1 MGSLRAG
8 ETVLVH
14 SAGGGVGIAATQIA
28 RHLGARVFGTAS
40 AGKHDALKSLG
51 VDACIDYRS
60 EDFEARVMDL
70 THGRGVELVLDAVG
84 GKSFK
89 KSYRAL
95 APSGRLGMFG
105 ISSAATG
112 KTPNKL
118 SLLRTVLGM
127 PWLQFNPVSL
137 MNENK
142 GAFGVNMGHLWDE
155 VDRVNGWME
164 SLLELFVEGAI
175 RPIIAERFSF
185 ERAAEAHHYLQDRK
199 NFGKVLLIP

>member
-1 MGSLRAG
+1 
-8 ETVLVH
+8 
-14 SAGGGVGIAATQIA
+14 ATQIA

-40 AGKHDALKSLG
+40 AAKHDALKSLG
-51 VDACIDYRS
+51 VDACIDYRT
-60 EDFEARVMDL
+60 EDFEARVMEL
-70 THGRGVELVLDAVG
+70 THGRGVELILDAVG
-84 GKSFK
+84 GRSFK

-112 KTPNKL
+112 KTPSKL

-137 MNENK
+137 MNDNK

-164 SLLELFVEGAI
+164 SLLELYVEGAI
-175 RPIIAERFSF
+175 RPVVAERFSF
-185 ERAAEAHHYLQDRK
+185 EHAAEAHHYLQDRK